1 MRKTSCNYYGLQ
13 EEPAV
18 MFRKVMQVDDD
29 VIFRFF
35 QLLSR
40 RSSGDIAALQRDKSA
55 GRNPLEIKGLF
66 AREMLER
73 FHGPEAA
80 DRAARE
86 FERVYAKGAVPEDL
100 KMVVVSV
107 PTDTVWVSVALRLA
121 GLAPSTSAANAVITQ
136 GGVEL
141 DGKTISD
148 FRHPLH
154 VGEEH
159 VVRVG
164 SKNRRFARIKIEKKE

>member
-1 MRKTSCNYYGLQ
+1 
-13 EEPAV
+13 
-18 MFRKVMQVDDD
+18 MQIDDD

-40 RSSGDIAALQRDKSA
+40 RSSDDVAALQQDKSA

-66 AREMLER
+66 AREMVER

-80 DRAARE
+80 ERAAGE

-100 KMVVVSV
+100 KTVVVSV
-107 PTDTVWVSVALRLA
+107 STDTVWVSVALRLA
-121 GLAPSTSAANAVITQ
+121 GLAPSTNAANAIITQ

-141 DGKTISD
+141 DGQTVSD

-154 VGEEH
+154 VGEEY